1 MADILFSHFQFQL
14 VCRAIVSAARE
25 LHSQSNPHE
34 PFSMDFAQIHVA
46 HAHIQKR
53 LNHFSQLVQAQPD
66 VIPRLLKVIPPDETE
81 MVSKTELAMT

>member
-14 VCRAIVSAARE
+14 VCR
-25 LHSQSNPHE
+25 E